1 MPSYRLFFLLERRE
15 KDQDSMAKQLTAHAF
30 LLDAKEKKTSESKK
44 KCGGGEVKSPEKHLA
59 KHLEKHLETQLL
71 MLCPGRDFL
80 GNRGREGELP
90 IRIST
95 PLSRLFAVSVNIMI
109 SHNPLTKL
117 STNFRVI
124 FCVSFCCEV

>member
-90 IRIST
+90 IRAAHPSH
-95 PLSRLFAVSVNIMI
+95 SREAGAKIFDFHPSFPPVCRFG
-109 SHNPLTKL
+109 
-117 STNFRVI
+117 FRG
-124 FCVSFCCEV
+124 